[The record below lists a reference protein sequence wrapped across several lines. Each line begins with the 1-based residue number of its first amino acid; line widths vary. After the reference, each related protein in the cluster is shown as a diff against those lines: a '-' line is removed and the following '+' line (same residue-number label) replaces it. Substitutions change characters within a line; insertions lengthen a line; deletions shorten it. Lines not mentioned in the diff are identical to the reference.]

1 MGFTISPIP
10 ANDCL
15 LMACHITGVYDVNR
29 NTVLE
34 KNDYEL
40 VRRWAES
47 VAAANLKGIVFHNSF
62 TKETCDKY
70 ENEHISF
77 QEIEYDDRF
86 NPNVYR
92 YFIYRDFLQKAG
104 HLIKNIFVTDISDVV
119 ILKNPMTDPYFVDN
133 QNTIF
138 CGDEPKTLDDEWMLA
153 HCLSLRNQI
162 PDFAAFEQQF
172 AKEPLLNCGI
182 IGGSTSLFFDFIQK
196 LCQIHEAF
204 NLNNQTAYTGDMGA
218 FNYLARTQ
226 FNHQIKHGAP
236 VNTIFKL
243 HEVARTDCWFRHK

>member
-15 LMACHITGVYDVNR
+15 LMASHITGVYDVNR

-34 KNDYEL
+34 NNDYEL
-40 VRRWAES
+40 VRSWAES

-92 YFIYRDFLQKAG
+92 YFIYRDFLQNAG

-119 ILKNPMTDPYFVDN
+119 ILKNPITDPYYIDN
-133 QNTIF
+133 QN
-138 CGDEPKTLDDEWMLA
+138 
-153 HCLSLRNQI
+153 R
-162 PDFAAFEQQF
+162 
-172 AKEPLLNCGI
+172 
-182 IGGSTSLFFDFIQK
+182 
-196 LCQIHEAF
+196 
-204 NLNNQTAYTGDMGA
+204 
-218 FNYLARTQ
+218 
-226 FNHQIKHGAP
+226 
-236 VNTIFKL
+236 
-243 HEVARTDCWFRHK
+243 